1 MEDRGTT
8 DAILI
13 SRLLEGQESAFDAF
27 VNEFYPRLYRFAFRR
42 VGSDP
47 DATQDVV
54 QSTFEKVIPKLDRY
68 RGEAA
73 LFTWL
78 CSFCRFEIA
87 AFWRQRNRI
96 APESIDDASEVRAAL
111 ESLARID
118 ETPEGDL
125 ERKELAHLVRLTLDA
140 LPIRYGNA
148 LEWKYLHGWS
158 VQQIAERLSLTPKA
172 AESLLTRA
180 REAFRDGFGELA
192 GEWSR
197 S

>member
-1 MEDRGTT
+1 MD
-8 DAILI
+8 DPILI
-13 SRLLEGQESAFDAF
+13 SRLLAGEESAFDAF
-27 VNEFYPRLYRFAFRR
+27 VDDFYPRLYRFAFRR

-47 DATQDVV
+47 EATQDVV
-54 QSTFEKVIPKLDRY
+54 QSTFEKAIPKLDRY

-87 AFWRQRNRI
+87 AFWRARNRI
-96 APESIDDASEVRAAL
+96 APEMIDDTPEIRAAL

-118 ETPEGDL
+118 DTPEGQL
-125 ERKELAHLVRLTLDA
+125 EKKELAQLVRLTLDA

-158 VQQIAERLSLTPKA
+158 VQQIAERLGLSPKA
-172 AESLLTRA
+172 TESLLTRA

-197 S
+197 T